1 MKTVLKMIPMALS
14 GMLLSAPEAM
24 SADVTVDL
32 NTTYQTIDGF
42 GGMQDRGWTG
52 YNLLAADYNTLFGN
66 GPGQLGFTIMRIRLN
81 ESSSNWNLDL
91 VDAKAAV
98 SRGIKLFATAW
109 SPPTNLRVASGSSY
123 KIDPAKYQQYVD
135 HLNAFNNQMKTN
147 GAQLYAIGFQN
158 EPDWCSEWGCGT
170 TTEMYNFAKS
180 WGAKL
185 RTNGAKVITAES
197 FSFSKGYYDPILND
211 ATALANIDILG
222 THFYATS
229 KSSPDATFDY
239 TNFKQK
245 GGGKP
250 FWMTEVY
257 TDQVNNQGSK
267 AWPLCLDVGYE
278 IHRALALSNMSAY
291 VWWYLK
297 RNYGPLWISAN
308 NAQAAASAGQVS
320 KVGAMMGQYSKYIR
334 PGAVRVGATRVV
346 QSDVYT
352 SAFKKNDSVVIVS
365 VNRNSAAKTV
375 TFSAAGLKSTSG
387 AKITSSGTKD
397 LKEDG
402 TVAVTG
408 GNFSVSLDGQS
419 VTTLVFTGNANTSV
433 ESIKYALPAKGEYQ
447 VFSATGA
454 LLGKV
459 DLSDDQTLE
468 AQVGKL
474 ASKSGL
480 YFAKSIQNGQSVRVV
495 LP

>member
-14 GMLLSAPEAM
+14 GMLFAAPGAM

-32 NTTYQTIDGF
+32 NTTFQTIEGF

-66 GPGQLGFTIMRIRLN
+66 GPGQLGFSIMRIRIN
-81 ESSSNWNLDL
+81 ENSSNWNIDL

-98 SRGIKLFATAW
+98 SRGMKLFATAW
-109 SPPTNLRVASGSSY
+109 SPPTSLRVASGSSY
-123 KIDPAKYQQYVD
+123 KVDPNKYQQYVD
-135 HLNAFNNQMKTN
+135 HLNAFNNQMKNN

-158 EPDWCSEWGCGT
+158 EPDWCGEWSCGT
-170 TTEMYNFAKS
+170 TTEMYNFAKN
-180 WGAKL
+180 WGPKL

-197 FSFSKGYYDPILND
+197 FSFNKGYYDPILND

-229 KSSPDATFDY
+229 KTSPDGTFDY

-257 TDQVNNQGSK
+257 TADVNNQGSK

-308 NAQAAASAGQVS
+308 NTSAAASAGQVS
-320 KVGAMMGQYSKYIR
+320 KVGTMMGQYSKYIR

-375 TFSAAGLKSTSG
+375 TFSIAGLKSTSG
-387 AKITSSGTKD
+387 MKITSSGTKD

-433 ESIKYALPAKGEYQ
+433 ESIKHPLPAKGEYQ
-447 VFSATGA
+447 IFSASGA
-454 LLGKV
+454 LLGKI
-459 DLSDDQTLE
+459 DLSEGQTLE
-468 AQVGKL
+468 TRVGTL
-474 ASKSGL
+474 SSKSGL
-480 YFAKSIQNGQSVRVV
+480 YFAKSAQGGQSIRVV